1 MLVWSPTKE
10 KSFLTVVKYQTI
22 FNFQKLN
29 NNNNKKYPV
38 KLLEDC
44 DNYSLVF
51 KELIVL
57 YFLIKL
63 WKCPCRRLSR
73 KKSMFVFNSRDMTAN
88 RGIIS

>member
-1 MLVWSPTKE
+1 M
-10 KSFLTVVKYQTI
+10 VKYQTI
-22 FNFQKLN
+22 FNFQKL

-57 YFLIKL
+57 YFFNQVMKMSLQKIKQKK
-63 WKCPCRRLSR
+63 KCVCL
-73 KKSMFVFNSRDMTAN
+73 
-88 RGIIS
+88 

>member
-1 MLVWSPTKE
+1 M
-10 KSFLTVVKYQTI
+10 VKYQTI

-57 YFLIKL
+57 YFFNQVMKMSLQKIK
-63 WKCPCRRLSR
+63 
-73 KKSMFVFNSRDMTAN
+73 
-88 RGIIS
+88 

>member
-1 MLVWSPTKE
+1 M
-10 KSFLTVVKYQTI
+10 VKYQTI
-22 FNFQKLN
+22 FNFQKL

-57 YFLIKL
+57 YFFNQVMKMSLQKIK
-63 WKCPCRRLSR
+63 
-73 KKSMFVFNSRDMTAN
+73 KKKKYVCL
-88 RGIIS
+88 

>member
-1 MLVWSPTKE
+1 M
-10 KSFLTVVKYQTI
+10 VKYQTI
-22 FNFQKLN
+22 FNFQKL

-57 YFLIKL
+57 FFFNQVMKMSLQKIK
-63 WKCPCRRLSR
+63 
-73 KKSMFVFNSRDMTAN
+73 
-88 RGIIS
+88 